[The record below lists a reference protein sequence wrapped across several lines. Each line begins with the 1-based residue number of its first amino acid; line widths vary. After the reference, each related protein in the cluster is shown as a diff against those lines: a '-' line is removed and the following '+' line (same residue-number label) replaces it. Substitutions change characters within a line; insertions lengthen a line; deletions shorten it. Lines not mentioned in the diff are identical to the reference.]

1 MLGQNPYAEEALKL
15 ASIARNQQGMT
26 RTSAPIGPE
35 RTLSSGMTD
44 KVEINEQPER
54 NFGYTE
60 ESIKANTMSAI
71 PQAQANAIRGMRK
84 QQNDISQQEYK
95 AQELVNRRKA
105 EVLYANDGG
114 AATMKLT
121 QLANDPAQGREFMR
135 RIGESKMMAQANNPH
150 NKFQSTSFYG

>member
-1 MLGQNPYAEEALKL
+1 MLGQNPYAEEALQL
-15 ASIARNQQGMT
+15 ASIARNQGSMT

-35 RTLSSGMTD
+35 RLLSTGMTD

-54 NFGYTE
+54 NAGYTE
-60 ESIKANTMSAI
+60 ESIKSNTMSAV
-71 PQAQANAIRGMRK
+71 PQAQANSIRGMRK
-84 QQNDISQQEYK
+84 QQTDISQQEYE

-114 AATMKLT
+114 AAVMKMNA
-121 QLANDPAQGREFMR
+121 LANDPVQGKEFMR
-135 RIGESKMMAQANNPH
+135 RIGESKMMAQGNNPH